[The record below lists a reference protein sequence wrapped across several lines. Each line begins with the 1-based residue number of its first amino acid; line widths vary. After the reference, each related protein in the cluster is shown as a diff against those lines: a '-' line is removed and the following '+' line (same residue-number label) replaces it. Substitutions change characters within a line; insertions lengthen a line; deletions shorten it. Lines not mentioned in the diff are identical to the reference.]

1 MNTSLELWGYISA
14 LVVFIVGI
22 VIAQKSSGYFGVK
35 QRYSI
40 FLYLWHTLFC
50 LIYFWYLS
58 NNVGDALGYYRLASL
73 GEFELKP
80 GTNAVLMI
88 NYVFIYG
95 LSFSLLGAFLVNN
108 IFGFLGLLAFKGALN
123 KATENKSKR
132 TKQLGVLTV
141 LLPSI
146 SFWSSAL
153 GKDSISFMATGFALW
168 AALNLE
174 KRTVLMAFAIFI
186 MFLVRPHIAGI
197 MIIALAFS
205 IVLSTKISLMRRI
218 MMGIVTLVITSALV
232 PFALQYAGISDPS
245 SSESLMDF
253 VEGRQ
258 SVNTGGGSSINIA
271 SMSLP
276 MQMFTYAFRPTLIE
290 VRNVFSLAAAIDNL
304 ILLYL
309 FIAGSYA
316 LLIKKHQSFNE
327 NRKFMWAYVFLTWIV
342 LAMTTANLGIA
353 LRQKWMFT
361 PILIFLLISLIGKE
375 RNRNSSR

>member
-258 SVNTGGGSSINIA
+258 SVNMGGGSSIDIA